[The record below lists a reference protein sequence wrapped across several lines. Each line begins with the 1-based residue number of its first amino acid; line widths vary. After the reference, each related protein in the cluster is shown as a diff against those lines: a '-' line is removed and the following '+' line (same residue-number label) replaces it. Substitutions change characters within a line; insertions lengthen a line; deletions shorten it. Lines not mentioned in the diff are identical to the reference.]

1 MMGISAWSIL
11 EITVDIL
18 DSFMILLL
26 ISSLLKL
33 RHDNVLVWIIS
44 TIALAALCEI
54 GNRICSTLVQ
64 FILYLSVI
72 LALFTLWGT
81 RGPISTKL
89 LCIILT
95 QLVFFGV
102 DMLYTS
108 IILRILSALPSDIIY
123 QPGPVRLFNMIVSR
137 LLIAVIVL
145 FIRKR
150 NDLFSD
156 FKEQGVLLIVC
167 LSLSFSSLLLLAYLF
182 AKGHVFD
189 GYMIV
194 STLLLCLIN
203 TLYISLFFALKE
215 RENRLRDDSLIIQK
229 LENDQKQNISS
240 NQYVQE
246 LQNWKHDYRKQ
257 LQTILTIT
265 QSTDLNKE
273 DLLYSYISE
282 IQNGLE
288 KTPVFV
294 NTENP
299 MFDSIISMNCI
310 RAVNEGIAIQL
321 ELVVPPLDF
330 MDSVDLSSI
339 LGNIWENS
347 IDACISYKN
356 ADNDSPSIVFKTF
369 VNANHFIMEMSNSS
383 ITQPDTDLKTSKT
396 EPGHGIG
403 IKIIKR
409 LVSKHHGISEFT
421 VQEGLFITRVAIPIN
436 SPSDK
441 INNCIVFNW
450 RSPQ

>member
-1 MMGISAWSIL
+1 MSISAWSII
-11 EITVDIL
+11 EITVDVL

-33 RHDNVLVWIIS
+33 RYENTILWIIN

-64 FILYLSVI
+64 FILYLSLI
-72 LALFTLWGT
+72 LSLFIVFCT
-81 RGPISTKL
+81 RGPASTKV

-95 QLVFFGV
+95 QLIFFGV

-108 IILRILSALPSDIIY
+108 IILRILSDLSSDIIY

-150 NDLFSD
+150 NALFSD
-156 FKEQGVLLIVC
+156 FKAHGVLLIVC

-189 GYMIV
+189 SYMIV

-203 TLYISLFFALKE
+203 ALYISLYFALKE
-215 RENRLRDDSLIIQK
+215 RDSRLRDDSLVIQK
-229 LENDQKQNISS
+229 LESDQKQSISS
-240 NQYVQE
+240 DQYVQE

-257 LQTILTIT
+257 LQTILTLT
-265 QSTDLNKE
+265 QSSDPNKE
-273 DLLYSYISE
+273 ALLSSYISE

-288 KTPVFV
+288 KARVFV

-299 MFDSIISMNCI
+299 MFDNIISANCM
-310 RAVNEGIAIQL
+310 RAVNESITIQL

-330 MDSVDLSSI
+330 IDSVDLCSI
-339 LGNIWENS
+339 LGNVWENA
-347 IDACISYKN
+347 IEGCVSYRN
-356 ADNDSPSIVFKTF
+356 AGNDSPSIKFMTF

-383 ITQPDTDLKTSKT
+383 ITPSDTDLTTSKT

-409 LVSKHHGISEFT
+409 LVSQYHGISDFIA
-421 VQEGLFITRVAIPIN
+421 QEDLFITRVAIPIN
-436 SPSDK
+436 TLSGSIDS
-441 INNCIVFNW
+441 CVVYNW
-450 RSPQ
+450 RSGQ